1 MERTTLTERLRRVE
15 AEIAAGRPEQALA
28 YCQELQAA
36 YPRALRVQRVL
47 GEIYLALHR
56 PREALA
62 ALDRT
67 LAGDPEDVRA
77 CCARALVHQMH
88 GDDVSALAWY
98 RRACDLR
105 PEDQALRVTYRDLAR
120 RLREPSYRPS
130 RAGLAR
136 LYLRGDLFAHAIR
149 EWEQLVNE
157 SPDMLDAQVGLAE
170 TLWLAGHTRIAEER
184 CLRILANAP
193 FCVKAML
200 ILMALALADGDM
212 DSARAHLQRTLQLD
226 PDMSIAQVFF
236 ADALASGDPVL
247 IPLLRADTG
256 AESSDEAMRLSRPT
270 AGFGQSAPVSG
281 QRNVSRPLVTSAPAT
296 SGPVFG
302 APQPSSQPLPP
313 PPRPDVPVPS
323 QPTQVT
329 RALKET
335 AFMIWAQDEDSQPRL
350 PAQPVG
356 AAGDADPAASSAL
369 HDLESSADD
378 DETRR
383 ALNWYNWL
391 QSQGAVTLGAE
402 SAPGTPAAPV
412 PAPAPAPARGPTI
425 PLPGADAVVDAS
437 AAPPGVANGHPPAA
451 MGGAAGAAGAGGPRF
466 TMPLPP
472 AQQADLL
479 FPGEP
484 TGAQAQPQEE
494 EVEQATIPLPS
505 SQALR
510 TMFAE
515 LGGNTSSQPV
525 VEAGSVVGSPAPG
538 IPDALESAEEQEWQ
552 ERRDTS
558 WEAEAAHDAY
568 DEYVEADD
576 APASSQGQFNADD
589 NGDNGDE
596 RDDGEDQ
603 PREPQTLEDLERQF
617 SASGFTHIE
626 TRPGLLAGLERD
638 QQGGDVATDAAA
650 PPEPPSGD
658 EPARDTSAGGD
669 APVRVPVVSGP
680 DPRDYPARLT
690 RARARRESGQLDEAL
705 NEYRAIIKNAPD
717 LLPDVLNDLY
727 ASLAELPDHPNLH
740 SVLGDALVCQGDY
753 EKALESYNKAM
764 ELAQARSGQS

>member
-36 YPRALRVQRVL
+36 YPRALRVQRVI

-88 GDDVSALAWY
+88 GDDISALAWY

-105 PEDQALRVTYRDLAR
+105 PDDQALRLTYRDLAR

-193 FCVKAML
+193 SCVKAML
-200 ILMALALADGDM
+200 ILMALSLADGDM

-226 PDMSIAQVFF
+226 PDMAIAQVFF

-247 IPLLRADTG
+247 ISLLRADAG
-256 AESSDEAMRLSRPT
+256 AETSDETMKLSRPT

-281 QRNVSRPLVTSAPAT
+281 QRNLSRPLVTSAPAT
-296 SGPVFG
+296 SGPAFG

-329 RALKET
+329 RAFKET
-335 AFMIWAQDEDSQPRL
+335 AFMIWGQDEDSQPRL
-350 PAQPVG
+350 AAQQAE
-356 AAGDADPAASSAL
+356 AARDADPAASSAL
-369 HDLESSADD
+369 RDLDSAADD
-378 DETRR
+378 DETRQ

-391 QSQGAVTLGAE
+391 QSQGAVALGAA
-402 SAPGTPAAPV
+402 STPGTPAAPAPL
-412 PAPAPAPARGPTI
+412 PAPAPTPARGPTI
-425 PLPGADAVVDAS
+425 PLPGVDVPVDAP
-437 AAPPGVANGHPPAA
+437 AASPGAANGHPSGP
-451 MGGAAGAAGAGGPRF
+451 MGGAGGPRL
-466 TMPLPP
+466 TMPIPP
-472 AQQADLL
+472 AQQSDLL
-479 FPGEP
+479 FPAEP
-484 TGAQAQPQEE
+484 PGVQSQPLPQDENE
-494 EVEQATIPLPS
+494 DEDEATIPLPS
-505 SQALR
+505 SQVLR

-525 VEAGSVVGSPAPG
+525 VEAGGVASAPTSADPRYVG
-538 IPDALESAEEQEWQ
+538 
-552 ERRDTS
+552 ERR
-558 WEAEAAHDAY
+558 
-568 DEYVEADD
+568 
-576 APASSQGQFNADD
+576 
-589 NGDNGDE
+589 
-596 RDDGEDQ
+596 
-603 PREPQTLEDLERQF
+603 
-617 SASGFTHIE
+617 
-626 TRPGLLAGLERD
+626 
-638 QQGGDVATDAAA
+638 
-650 PPEPPSGD
+650 
-658 EPARDTSAGGD
+658 
-669 APVRVPVVSGP
+669 
-680 DPRDYPARLT
+680 
-690 RARARRESGQLDEAL
+690 
-705 NEYRAIIKNAPD
+705 
-717 LLPDVLNDLY
+717 
-727 ASLAELPDHPNLH
+727 
-740 SVLGDALVCQGDY
+740 
-753 EKALESYNKAM
+753 
-764 ELAQARSGQS
+764 

>member
-28 YCQELQAA
+28 YCQDLQAA

-47 GEIYLALHR
+47 GEIYLALR
-56 PREALA
+56 KPREALA

-88 GDDVSALAWY
+88 GDDTAALAWY

-105 PEDQALRVTYRDLAR
+105 PEDQALRITYRDLAR

-170 TLWLAGHTRIAEER
+170 TLWLAGHMRVAEER

-193 FCVKAML
+193 SCVKAML

-226 PDMSIAQVFF
+226 PDMSIAQVLF

-247 IPLLRADTG
+247 IPLLRADAG
-256 AESSDEAMRLSRPT
+256 AEGSDETMKLSRQT
-270 AGFGQSAPVSG
+270 AGFAQSALVSG
-281 QRNVSRPLVTSAPAT
+281 QRNLSRPLVTSAPAT
-296 SGPVFG
+296 SGSAFG
-302 APQPSSQPLPP
+302 ASQPTSQPLPP

-329 RALKET
+329 RAFKET
-335 AFMIWAQDEDSQPRL
+335 AFMIWGQDEDSQPRL
-350 PAQPVG
+350 AAQSAE
-356 AAGDADPAASSAL
+356 AAGDADPASSSAL
-369 HDLESSADD
+369 SDLDSAAED

-391 QSQGAVTLGAE
+391 QSQGAVALGAA
-402 SAPGTPAAPV
+402 STPGAPVAPAAS
-412 PAPAPAPARGPTI
+412 APAPSRGPTI
-425 PLPGADAVVDAS
+425 PLSGIDTPMDAPIPPPGAT
-437 AAPPGVANGHPPAA
+437 NGHPPAA
-451 MGGAAGAAGAGGPRF
+451 PGGAGGAGGPRF
-466 TMPLPP
+466 TMPIPP
-472 AQQADLL
+472 AQQPDLL
-479 FPGEP
+479 FPVEP
-484 TGAQAQPQEE
+484 PGALPQPQPQPEPQSE
-494 EVEQATIPLPS
+494 DEEQATIPLPS

-510 TMFAE
+510 SMFAE

-525 VEAGSVVGSPAPG
+525 VDAGTVANAPASGTPDTPWEPEA
-538 IPDALESAEEQEWQ
+538 
-552 ERRDTS
+552 T
-558 WEAEAAHDAY
+558 Y
-568 DEYVEADD
+568 DPYVEAGD
-576 APASSQGQFNADD
+576 APDRPQEHYTADD
-589 NGDNGDE
+589 DDDD
-596 RDDGEDQ
+596 DDGDDLSHEA
-603 PREPQTLEDLERQF
+603 QTLEDLERRF

-626 TRPGLLAGLERD
+626 MRPGLLAGIERGQRPAD
-638 QQGGDVATDAAA
+638 AGDAEDIGDVAA
-650 PPEPPSGD
+650 PPEPPTSA
-658 EPARDTSAGGD
+658 EPARDETAGSD

-690 RARARRESGQLDEAL
+690 RARQRRDGGQLEEAL
-705 NEYRAIIKNAPD
+705 SEYRVIIKNAPD
-717 LLPDVLNDLY
+717 LLPDVLDDLY

-740 SVLGDALVCQGDY
+740 SVLGDALVCQGEY

>member
-1 MERTTLTERLRRVE
+1 
-15 AEIAAGRPEQALA
+15 A

-88 GDDVSALAWY
+88 GDDTAALAWY

-105 PEDQALRVTYRDLAR
+105 PDDQSLRLNYRDLAR

-157 SPDMLDAQVGLAE
+157 SPDRLDAQVGLAE
-170 TLWLAGHTRIAEER
+170 MLWLAGHTRVAEER

-193 FCVKAML
+193 SCVKAML
-200 ILMALALADGDM
+200 ILMALSLADGDM

-226 PDMSIAQVFF
+226 PDMAIAQVFF

-247 IPLLRADTG
+247 TPLLRADGG
-256 AESSDEAMRLSRPT
+256 AEGSDETMKLSRPT
-270 AGFGQSAPVSG
+270 AGFAQSAPISG
-281 QRNVSRPLVTSAPAT
+281 QRNLSRPLVTSAPAT

-302 APQPSSQPLPP
+302 ASQPTSQPLPP

-329 RALKET
+329 RAFKET
-335 AFMIWAQDEDSQPRL
+335 AFMIWGQDEDSQPRL
-350 PAQPVG
+350 PAQQAQQAQQADASAPSAPRDLDG
-356 AAGDADPAASSAL
+356 A
-369 HDLESSADD
+369 ADD

-391 QSQGAVTLGAE
+391 QSQGAIALGAA
-402 SAPGTPAAPV
+402 SAS
-412 PAPAPAPARGPTI
+412 APAPAKGPTI
-425 PLPGADAVVDAS
+425 PLPGADVPVDAPV
-437 AAPPGVANGHPPAA
+437 APPGVANGHPAA
-451 MGGAAGAAGAGGPRF
+451 TSGGAGGAGGPRF
-466 TMPLPP
+466 TMPIPP
-472 AQQADLL
+472 AQQPDLI
-479 FPGEP
+479 FPTAPSG
-484 TGAQAQPQEE
+484 AQPQTQLQPREE
-494 EVEQATIPLPS
+494 DEEQATIPLPS

-525 VEAGSVVGSPAPG
+525 VEAGTVASAPASG
-538 IPDALESAEEQEWQ
+538 TPD
-552 ERRDTS
+552 TP
-558 WEAEAAHDAY
+558 EAAY
-568 DEYVEADD
+568 GGYVEADN
-576 APASSQGQFNADD
+576 APAIPQDSFVADD
-589 NGDNGDE
+589 DHYDS
-596 RDDGEDQ
+596 DDSDDSSDQ
-603 PREPQTLEDLERQF
+603 PREAQTLEDLERQF

-626 TRPGLLAGLERD
+626 TRHGLLAELDHR
-638 QQGGDVATDAAA
+638 QQAGDVAGVAT
-650 PPEPPSGD
+650 PPEPPTDD
-658 EPARDTSAGGD
+658 EPARDEPAGGD
-669 APVRVPVVSGP
+669 SPARVPVVSGP

-690 RARARRESGQLDEAL
+690 RARQRRDGGQLDEAL
-705 NEYRAIIKNAPD
+705 SEYRVIIKNAPD
-717 LLPDVLNDLY
+717 LLPDVLDDLY
-727 ASLAELPDHPNLH
+727 ASLAESPDHPNLH
-740 SVLGDALVCQGDY
+740 SVLGDALVCQGEY

>member
-15 AEIAAGRPEQALA
+15 AEIAAGHPEQALA
-28 YCQELQAA
+28 YCQDLQAA

-88 GDDVSALAWY
+88 GDDTAALAWY

-105 PEDQALRVTYRDLAR
+105 PDDQSLRLTYRDLAH

-170 TLWLAGHTRIAEER
+170 TLWLAGHTRVAEER

-193 FCVKAML
+193 SCVKAML
-200 ILMALALADGDM
+200 ILMALSLADGDM

-247 IPLLRADTG
+247 IPLLRADAG
-256 AESSDEAMRLSRPT
+256 AEFSDETMKLSRQT
-270 AGFGQSAPVSG
+270 AGFAQSAPISG
-281 QRNVSRPLVTSAPAT
+281 QRNLSRPLVTSAPAT

-313 PPRPDVPVPS
+313 PPRPDIPVPS

-329 RALKET
+329 RAFKET

-350 PAQPVG
+350 PAQHAA
-356 AAGDADPAASSAL
+356 AAGEANAAASAL
-369 HDLESSADD
+369 RDLDSTADD

-391 QSQGAVTLGAE
+391 QSQGAVALG
-402 SAPGTPAAPV
+402 SAPAMPAMPG
-412 PAPAPAPARGPTI
+412 PPPESAPAPAKGPTI
-425 PLPGADAVVDAS
+425 PLPGADVPVDAP
-437 AAPPGVANGHPPAA
+437 AAPPGVANGHPAA
-451 MGGAAGAAGAGGPRF
+451 AAGGSGGAGGVGGPRF

-472 AQQADLL
+472 AQQSDLL
-479 FPGEP
+479 FPAAPSG
-484 TGAQAQPQEE
+484 AQPQTQPQTQSQEE
-494 EVEQATIPLPS
+494 DEEQATIPLPS

-525 VEAGSVVGSPAPG
+525 VEAGTVASAPAAET
-538 IPDALESAEEQEWQ
+538 PDT
-552 ERRDTS
+552 RDATY
-558 WEAEAAHDAY
+558 ETYETH
-568 DEYVEADD
+568 DEYVEAGN
-576 APASSQGQFNADD
+576 APNIPQDSFVADD
-589 NGDNGDE
+589 DSQYEDQYD
-596 RDDGEDQ
+596 DDGDDQ
-603 PREPQTLEDLERQF
+603 PHGAQTLEDLERQF

-626 TRPGLLAGLERD
+626 TRHGLLAELDRG
-638 QQGGDVATDAAA
+638 QQAGDVEVAVPPPTD
-650 PPEPPSGD
+650 D
-658 EPARDTSAGGD
+658 EPARDEPSGGD
-669 APVRVPVVSGP
+669 EPERVPVVSGP

-690 RARARRESGQLDEAL
+690 RARQRRDGGQLDEAL
-705 NEYRAIIKNAPD
+705 NEYRVIIKNAPD
-717 LLPDVLNDLY
+717 LLPDVLDDLY

-740 SVLGDALVCQGDY
+740 SVLGDALVCQGEY

>member
-15 AEIAAGRPEQALA
+15 AEIAAGHPEQALA
-28 YCQELQAA
+28 YCQELQVA

-47 GEIYLALHR
+47 GEIYLALRR

-88 GDDVSALAWY
+88 GDDTAALAWY

-105 PEDQALRVTYRDLAR
+105 PDDQSLRLTYRNLAR

-170 TLWLAGHTRIAEER
+170 TLWLAGHTRVAEER

-193 FCVKAML
+193 SCVKAML
-200 ILMALALADGDM
+200 ILMALSLADGDM

-226 PDMSIAQVFF
+226 PDMAIAQVFF

-247 IPLLRADTG
+247 TPLLRADGG
-256 AESSDEAMRLSRPT
+256 AEGSDETMKLSRQT
-270 AGFGQSAPVSG
+270 AGFAQSAPISG
-281 QRNVSRPLVTSAPAT
+281 QRNLSRPLVTSAPAT

-302 APQPSSQPLPP
+302 ASQPTSQPLPP

-329 RALKET
+329 RAFKET

-350 PAQPVG
+350 PAQQAG
-356 AAGDADPAASSAL
+356 ATSDPDATASAALRDLDSA
-369 HDLESSADD
+369 ADD
-378 DETRR
+378 AEARR

-391 QSQGAVTLGAE
+391 QSQGAVALGAASVPGAPVT
-402 SAPGTPAAPV
+402 SASPAAK
-412 PAPAPAPARGPTI
+412 GPTI
-425 PLPGADAVVDAS
+425 PLSGLDAPMDAPV
-437 AAPPGVANGHPPAA
+437 APPGVANGHPAA
-451 MGGAAGAAGAGGPRF
+451 ASGGAGGAGGPRF
-466 TMPLPP
+466 TMPIPP
-472 AQQADLL
+472 TQQADPL
-479 FPGEP
+479 FPAAPSGTQPEP
-484 TGAQAQPQEE
+484 QPQGEDE
-494 EVEQATIPLPS
+494 EQATVPLPS
-505 SQALR
+505 SQVLR

-515 LGGNTSSQPV
+515 LGGNTSSQPI
-525 VEAGSVVGSPAPG
+525 VEAGSAASAPASG
-538 IPDALESAEEQEWQ
+538 TPDMP
-552 ERRDTS
+552 
-558 WEAEAAHDAY
+558 EASY

-576 APASSQGQFNADD
+576 APAIRRDNFVVDD
-589 NGDNGDE
+589 DDDDHYDNQYD
-596 RDDGEDQ
+596 DDGDDQ
-603 PREPQTLEDLERQF
+603 PREAQTLEDLERQF

-626 TRPGLLAGLERD
+626 TRHGLLAELDHG
-638 QQGGDVATDAAA
+638 QQAGDVATL
-650 PPEPPSGD
+650 PEPPDAEPVRD
-658 EPARDTSAGGD
+658 EPSSSDV
-669 APVRVPVVSGP
+669 PVRVPVVSGP
-680 DPRDYPARLT
+680 DPRDYPARLS
-690 RARARRESGQLDEAL
+690 RARQRRDGGQLDEAL
-705 NEYRAIIKNAPD
+705 SEYRVIIKNAPA
-717 LLPDVLNDLY
+717 LLPDVLDDLY

-740 SVLGDALVCQGDY
+740 SVLGDALVCQGEY

-764 ELAQARSGQS
+764 ELAQARSGQA

>member
-47 GEIYLALHR
+47 GEIYLALRR

-88 GDDVSALAWY
+88 GDDTAALAWY

-105 PEDQALRVTYRDLAR
+105 PDDQALRSTYRDLAR

-170 TLWLAGHTRIAEER
+170 TLWLAGHTRVAEER

-193 FCVKAML
+193 SCVKAML
-200 ILMALALADGDM
+200 ILMALSLADGDM

-226 PDMSIAQVFF
+226 PDMTIAQVFF

-247 IPLLRADTG
+247 TPLLRADGG
-256 AESSDEAMRLSRPT
+256 AEGSDQTMKLSRQT
-270 AGFGQSAPVSG
+270 AGFAQSAPISG
-281 QRNVSRPLVTSAPAT
+281 QRNLSRPLVTSAPAT

-302 APQPSSQPLPP
+302 ASQPTSQPLPP

-329 RALKET
+329 RAFKET

-350 PAQPVG
+350 AAQQAD
-356 AAGDADPAASSAL
+356 AANDADARAPSELANLDGA
-369 HDLESSADD
+369 ADD
-378 DETRR
+378 DEARR

-391 QSQGAVTLGAE
+391 QSQGAVALGAA
-402 SAPGTPAAPV
+402 SAPGMPVTPAPPV
-412 PAPAPAPARGPTI
+412 AKGPTI
-425 PLPGADAVVDAS
+425 PLSGLDAPADAPV
-437 AAPPGVANGHPPAA
+437 APPSVANGHSAA
-451 MGGAAGAAGAGGPRF
+451 ASGGAGGGPRF
-466 TMPLPP
+466 TMPIPP
-472 AQQADLL
+472 AQPPDPL
-479 FPGEP
+479 FPPAPPVTQPEL
-484 TGAQAQPQEE
+484 QPQPEPQGE
-494 EVEQATIPLPS
+494 DEEQATIPLPS

-525 VEAGSVVGSPAPG
+525 VEAGSGVTSAPASG
-538 IPDALESAEEQEWQ
+538 TPDMP
-552 ERRDTS
+552 
-558 WEAEAAHDAY
+558 EATY

-576 APASSQGQFNADD
+576 APAIRRDNFVADGDDHDDNQYDD
-589 NGDNGDE
+589 NGD
-596 RDDGEDQ
+596 DQ
-603 PREPQTLEDLERQF
+603 PPEAQTLEDLERQF

-626 TRPGLLAGLERD
+626 TRHGLLAELDRG
-638 QQGGDVATDAAA
+638 QQAGDVAT
-650 PPEPPSGD
+650 PPEPPPD
-658 EPARDTSAGGD
+658 AEPARDEPSSSD

-690 RARARRESGQLDEAL
+690 HARQRRDGGQLDEAL
-705 NEYRAIIKNAPD
+705 SEYRVLIKNAPD
-717 LLPDVLNDLY
+717 LLPDVLDDLY

-740 SVLGDALVCQGDY
+740 SVLGDALVCQGEY